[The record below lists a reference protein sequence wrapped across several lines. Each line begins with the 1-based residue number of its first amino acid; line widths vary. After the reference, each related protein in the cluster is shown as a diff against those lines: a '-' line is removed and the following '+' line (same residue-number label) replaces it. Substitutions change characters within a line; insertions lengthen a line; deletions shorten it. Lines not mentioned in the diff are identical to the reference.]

1 MDDLVL
7 HGGLLVVRVEERGVE
22 RTVFFIF
29 DGGTFGEM
37 LEVML
42 VEHVILTIKQ
52 FKLNYN
58 M

>member
-1 MDDLVL
+1 ML
-7 HGGLLVVRVEERGVE
+7 HGGLLVVGVEERGVE

-42 VEHVILTIKQ
+42 VEHVILTIKR